1 VFQILRFYADPDK
14 HTERRQTF
22 ATLEEAQE
30 WCQRDDTHEPGVWF
44 DGYTDL
50 DRESS

>member
-1 VFQILRFYADPDK
+1 MIQILRFYADPDK

-22 ATLEEAQE
+22 DTLEEAQE
-30 WCQRDDTHEPGVWF
+30 WCRRDDTHTDEWF

-50 DRESS
+50 DRRES